1 MSVRM
6 KHVYASRGVLVV
18 PADLPLL
25 SVDDVTT
32 LLRRAVD
39 PPVVV
44 IAPDRHHRGTNALL
58 LSPADLIQY
67 DFGGNSF
74 HRHCE
79 QARNAGARLEIVE
92 LPSALWQVTHTCDAI
107 CCPRAASGFAGPL
120 LWACAPA
127 AAAIP
132 ASSTR
137 KFRTIEVFIKA
148 PSLLVCGSRVVRSD
162 ARFSLRAGLR
172 SRVFYR
178 TYLPG
183 IFLPVSLVHLFHSAR
198 FVISVA
204 EPAGLPPPSLP
215 EIAFAGRSNAGKS
228 TAINVL
234 TQQKRLAFAS
244 KTPGRTQLLNFFE
257 LSERNG
263 DGETVPRGFL
273 VDLPGYGYAKAPQ
286 AQRSQWDALVGG
298 YVAQRQSLVGIVIVM
313 DARRPLMPG
322 DEALIA
328 FVDRPTCAGDGGAMA
343 GCIVDARRNA
353 ETADEGCPMAVLA

>member
-1 MSVRM
+1 M
-6 KHVYASRGVLVV
+6 
-18 PADLPLL
+18 
-25 SVDDVTT
+25 
-32 LLRRAVD
+32 
-39 PPVVV
+39 
-44 IAPDRHHRGTNALL
+44 
-58 LSPADLIQY
+58 
-67 DFGGNSF
+67 
-74 HRHCE
+74 
-79 QARNAGARLEIVE
+79 
-92 LPSALWQVTHTCDAI
+92 
-107 CCPRAASGFAGPL
+107 
-120 LWACAPA
+120 
-127 AAAIP
+127 
-132 ASSTR
+132 
-137 KFRTIEVFIKA
+137 
-148 PSLLVCGSRVVRSD
+148 
-162 ARFSLRAGLR
+162 R

-328 FVDRPTCAGDGGAMA
+328 FVDRPTCALHFLLTKADQLNNSEKRTALDTA
-343 GCIVDARRNA
+343 KRRVAQLGSRASAQLFSALKRQGVEELEN
-353 ETADEGCPMAVLA
+353 TLADWLRP